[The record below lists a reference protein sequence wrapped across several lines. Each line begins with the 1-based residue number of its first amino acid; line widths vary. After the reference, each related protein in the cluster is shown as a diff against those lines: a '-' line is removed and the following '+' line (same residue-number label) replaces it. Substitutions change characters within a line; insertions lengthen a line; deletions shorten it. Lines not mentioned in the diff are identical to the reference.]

1 MVFVLG
7 IVQSSLQT
15 KMICIVQLFKN
26 GLQFNKTNLLLVG
39 YLRNQP
45 AEPKRKEGQMKYKI
59 EVWFDSLTEL
69 SDQEMSEL
77 EDSLVLQIVEPI
89 DSDSNDSVWK
99 GTNIRINIEKEGK

>member
-1 MVFVLG
+1 
-7 IVQSSLQT
+7 
-15 KMICIVQLFKN
+15 
-26 GLQFNKTNLLLVG
+26 
-39 YLRNQP
+39 
-45 AEPKRKEGQMKYKI
+45 MKYKI